1 VRRSP
6 AGVIKS
12 AGSGRFKVP
21 GPSGRLVYADG
32 SSVSM
37 NFLKGLAARK
47 GVNTKGLRS
56 KDAIAKAIFNRA
68 NK

>member
-1 VRRSP
+1 
-6 AGVIKS
+6 
-12 AGSGRFKVP
+12 
-21 GPSGRLVYADG
+21 
-32 SSVSM
+32 M

-68 NK
+68 